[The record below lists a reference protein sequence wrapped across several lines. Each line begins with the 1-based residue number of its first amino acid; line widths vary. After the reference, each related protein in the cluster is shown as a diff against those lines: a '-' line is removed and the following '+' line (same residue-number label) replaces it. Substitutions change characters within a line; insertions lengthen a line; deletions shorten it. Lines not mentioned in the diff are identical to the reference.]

1 MTSVDRV
8 TDEQLLEAAGEAA
21 GRAYAPYSHLRVGA
35 AVVGESG
42 RVYTGANVENAAFPS
57 TLCAEAVAIGHAVA
71 SGERS
76 LSTVAVVSPDLPSI
90 YPCGQCRQRMA
101 EFDVERVIVEGGD
114 GPDSHRLDELLPGR
128 FTDWR
133 DTPSTSS

>member
-1 MTSVDRV
+1 MTDG
-8 TDEQLLEAAGEAA
+8 ELLEAAREAA
-21 GRAYAPYSHLRVGA
+21 ARAYAPYSHLRVGA

-42 RVYTGANVENAAFPS
+42 TVYTGANVENAAFPS
-57 TLCAEAVAIGHAVA
+57 TLCAEAVAIGQAVA

-76 LSTVAVVSPDLPSI
+76 LVTVAVASLDLLGI

-101 EFDVERVIVEGGD
+101 EFDVRRVVVENEHGD
-114 GPDSHRLDELLPGR
+114 PFDHSLEEMLPGR

-133 DTPSTSS
+133 ELPSTSS